1 MSIFDI
7 TRAGTPRD
15 DVPNSRMQIAS
26 SAMLKILLIAWL
38 VIVLETIVSSNS
50 LAEAFKQG
58 RVYVDSFGKEWQVAQ
73 IEHCAT
79 LAYAEDVWNAHR
91 GNAHT
96 DGGFLSGL
104 HTFQKYKEEFDRGA
118 PKCRTPPKP
127 IKFELVRIIKQALL
141 PWPNVGYQE
150 TYLIEFHIFG
160 SPVNRFAI
168 VKFVTFTDT
177 GDEA

>member
-7 TRAGTPRD
+7 TRAGTSRD
-15 DVPNSRMQIAS
+15 DVPINRMQITS
-26 SAMLKILLIAWL
+26 SAVLKILLIAWL
-38 VIVLETIVSSNS
+38 VIALETVVSSNS
-50 LAEAFKQG
+50 LAEVIKQG

-79 LAYAEDVWNAHR
+79 LAYAEDVWSAHR
-91 GNAHT
+91 GNVHT

-104 HTFQKYKEEFDRGA
+104 HIFQKYKEEFDRSA

-127 IKFELVRIIKQALL
+127 IKFELVRIIKQAFL
-141 PWPNVGYQE
+141 PWPNVGHQE
-150 TYLIEFHIFG
+150 SYLIEFHIFG

-168 VKFVTFTDT
+168 VKFVTFTDS